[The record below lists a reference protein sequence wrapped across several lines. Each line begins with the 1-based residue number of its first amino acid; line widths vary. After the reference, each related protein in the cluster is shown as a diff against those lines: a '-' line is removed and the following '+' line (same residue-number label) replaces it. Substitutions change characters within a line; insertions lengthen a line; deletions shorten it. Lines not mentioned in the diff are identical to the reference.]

1 MRGHSVEDTRQ
12 AALRVTDLLPALISR
27 VTGATVRGP
36 SPMGDD
42 DPVRRVVLM
51 VLDGFGWD
59 QMERALDDGL
69 MPNLQ
74 GLMEEGRAAAKALD
88 TVFPSMTPVVL
99 TSILTGRYP
108 SEHGIVGQVVR
119 LPSGPVDILHEP
131 WPEAEAPA
139 LSGTDLAE
147 ELRAAGLVYRVLLEH
162 RLLLGPLTD
171 ILHARAATADSMTTF
186 VAASGLPVLLED
198 LLDQSEAGA
207 IYTYWSAIDAINH
220 RRGAFNREWAAEVEA
235 IDQWIGRLGR
245 TGRPGTR
252 IWITADHGHVKLQH
266 PLAYQDLQHALA
278 FLPERPAEVGNG
290 IGITVDAHELDL
302 VTSAVDRLYPG
313 RVEVL
318 DVDDLFDR
326 GMFGPPGPRHFRARV
341 GSHLLWASRVGDHWW
356 MDPKKT
362 ANHSS
367 HGGLSRA
374 EMEVPWIEIR
384 LD

>member
-1 MRGHSVEDTRQ
+1 MEDTRQ
-12 AALRVTDLLPALISR
+12 AALRVTDLVPALVSR
-27 VTGATVRGP
+27 VTGGPRPVP
-36 SPMGDD
+36 SPLGDN

-59 QMERALDDGL
+59 QMERALADGL
-69 MPNLQ
+69 MPNLS
-74 GLMEEGRAAAKALD
+74 GLIEEGRAAGMAVD

-99 TSILTGRYP
+99 TSILTGRAP
-108 SEHGIVGQVVR
+108 SEHGIVGQVVK
-119 LPSGPVDILHEP
+119 LPSGPVDILHDP
-131 WPEAEAPA
+131 WPETEAPA
-139 LSGTDLAE
+139 LAVKDLAAQ
-147 ELRAAGLVYRVLLEH
+147 LREAGLVYRVLLEH
-162 RLLLGPLTD
+162 RLLFGPLTD
-171 ILHARAATADSMTTF
+171 ILHTRAARTDSVTTF

-198 LLDQSEAGA
+198 LLDQPEAGA

-220 RRGAFNREWAAEVEA
+220 RRGAFNREWAAEVRA
-235 IDQWIGRLGR
+235 IDQWLGHLGHTR
-245 TGRPGTR
+245 RPETR
-252 IWITADHGHVKLQH
+252 IWITADHGHVKLEH
-266 PLAYQDLQHALA
+266 PLGYQDLQRALP

-290 IGITVDAHELDL
+290 IGLTLDPQERHR
-302 VTSAVDRLYPG
+302 VQGAVDRLFPG

-326 GMFGPPGPRHFRARV
+326 GMFGPPGPIQFRARV
-341 GSHLLWASRVGDHWW
+341 GSHLLWAPQLGDHWW

-374 EMEVPWIEIR
+374 EMEVPWLEIR